1 MDIEKI
7 VADLSDGYSGGG
19 GAHHFGIEGV
29 PFPSNERLAEIVNIC
44 RGLLFPGYYGM
55 SILDEGSL
63 RYHIGVDLKR
73 LYDKLA
79 KQITAGLAF
88 TLSDESGVADG
99 GVSRE
104 AKNAPAVWVEEG
116 RRRAQAFVES
126 LPSLRRLL
134 QTDVRAHFRNDP
146 AAHNEGEVIL
156 CYPGLKAISSYRIA
170 HRLVELGTP
179 LIPRMISELAHSETG
194 IDINPEARIGRSFAI
209 DHGTGV
215 VIGETCILG
224 DNVTIYQGVTL
235 GAKNFPQNEDGSLVK
250 GIPRHP
256 ILGDNVIVYANA
268 TILGRVK
275 IGSGSV
281 IGGNIWLT
289 HDVEPGTKLLTSS

>member
-1 MDIEKI
+1 MNMEKI
-7 VADLSDGYSGGG
+7 VDHLSDICGSEM
-19 GAHHFGIEGV
+19 HHFGIEGV
-29 PFPSNERLAEIVNIC
+29 PFPSNERLEEIVDIC
-44 RGLLFPGYYGM
+44 RSLLFPGYYGM
-55 SILDEGSL
+55 SIIDEDSL
-63 RYHIGVDLKR
+63 KYHIGVDLKR
-73 LYDKLA
+73 LYDKLV
-79 KQITAGLAF
+79 KQIAAGLAF
-88 TLSDESGVADG
+88 TLADAFENSGPLWEA
-99 GVSRE
+99 SRKR
-104 AKNAPAVWVEEG
+104 AK
-116 RRRAQAFVES
+116 AFIES
-126 LPSLRRLL
+126 LPELRQILE
-134 QTDVRAHFRNDP
+134 TDVRAHYRNDP

-170 HRLVELGTP
+170 HRLVELDTP

-194 IDINPEARIGRSFAI
+194 IDINPEARIGKSFSI

-215 VIGETCILG
+215 VIGATCILG

-250 GIPRHP
+250 GIARHP

-268 TILGRVK
+268 TILGRIR

-289 HDVEPGTKLLTSS
+289 HDVPDGTKLFYTENKSVER